1 MSYPYPPTGPGEQP
15 PGGQPGGWGAAPPPG
30 GYGPSGPGE
39 QPPGGQPGGWGAAP
53 PPGGY
58 GPSGPG
64 WQHQE
69 TMAGGVPMGP
79 PQMMPPPPM
88 GPMGQPPMGP
98 LPMGP
103 PPKKGNGAVVFA
115 AIATAVVVVGG
126 VLGGAYYAASRGGS
140 GDKTSGA
147 TPAAV
152 GTPGAGQ
159 TGAGQPGSASGQY
172 KPGYYDAT
180 KSWSLWNNLNTA
192 SQDSRPMSLEEVFG
206 GAEAKAQTN
215 NTDHI
220 TMQLQGNGRL
230 DTDCASTV
238 WGSGLKTALQSYGC
252 TQAIRAAYVSSD
264 QRWIGQLVI
273 FNLRDVNAA
282 NTLIQDMDPEAGNKG
297 FFLPVSGPSPVDR
310 FGKGSTGASG
320 GAYGHYVVIGWA
332 GSANGSESSSGTI
345 APGSLVERAGK
356 TFLFSRN

>member
-1 MSYPYPPTGPGEQP
+1 
-15 PGGQPGGWGAAPPPG
+15 
-30 GYGPSGPGE
+30 
-39 QPPGGQPGGWGAAP
+39 
-53 PPGGY
+53 
-58 GPSGPG
+58 
-64 WQHQE
+64 
-69 TMAGGVPMGP
+69 MAGGVPMGP

-98 LPMGP
+98 PPMGP
-103 PPKKGNGAVVFA
+103 PPKKGNGGVVFA

-140 GDKTSGA
+140 GDKTSGT

-159 TGAGQPGSASGQY
+159 TGAGQPGAGQPGSASGQY
-172 KPGYYDAT
+172 KPGYYNAT

-192 SQDSRPMSLEEVFG
+192 SQDSRAMSLEEVFG
-206 GAEAKAQTN
+206 DAEAKAQTN
-215 NTDHI
+215 STEHI

-310 FGKGSTGASG
+310 FGKGSTSASG

-332 GSANGSESSSGTI
+332 GSANGSDSSTGTI

>member
-15 PGGQPGGWGAAPPPG
+15 PGGRPGGWGAP
-30 GYGPSGPGE
+30 
-39 QPPGGQPGGWGAAP
+39 P

-79 PQMMPPPPM
+79 PQMMPPHAPPPMGRPPMGPM

-98 LPMGP
+98 
-103 PPKKGNGAVVFA
+103 PPKKGNGGVVIGAIVGAVVL
-115 AIATAVVVVGG
+115 VGG
-126 VLGGAYYAASRGGS
+126 VLGGAYYAASSGGNDENT
-140 GDKTSGA
+140 GT

-152 GTPGAGQ
+152 GTPG
-159 TGAGQPGSASGQY
+159 TGQPGVGRPGSVAGQA
-172 KPGYYDAT
+172 KPSSYNAT
-180 KSWSLWNNLNTA
+180 KSWSLWKNLNTA
-192 SQDSRPMSLEEVFG
+192 AQDARPMSLDEVFSD
-206 GAEAKAQTN
+206 ADAKAQSN
-215 NTDHI
+215 SIEHI

-238 WGSGLKTALQSYGC
+238 WGSALKTALQGYGC

-264 QRWIGQLVI
+264 QHWIGQLVI
-273 FNLRDVNAA
+273 YNLRDVHSA
-282 NTLIQDMDPEAGNKG
+282 NMLIQDLDPEAGDKG

-310 FGKGSTGASG
+310 FGKGSTSASG
-320 GAYGHYVVIGWA
+320 GACGHFVVIGWSSDA
-332 GSANGSESSSGTI
+332 GGSTTSTGTI
-345 APGSLVERAGK
+345 APASLTERAGK
-356 TFLFSRN
+356 TFLFSRNVRN